1 MMNFYRTLYALA
13 CIFLCGAF
21 QSVFATNSIVT
32 PVSLEQSFG
41 PIDTPFVD
49 ILTQGRTECSYQE
62 LSMGYTLSGG
72 KWEMQ
77 CISIAKLREELNIS
91 SYPAA
96 CPQDQIANGVT
107 GDNRFF
113 VCIKPASVPCRL
125 TLGEISQLNTLT
137 GQNKSAQEWC
147 DTTSLILTQKNL
159 SVLPSGVKKLK
170 SLKSLNLSGNDFVDL
185 DPSIGNLTQLERLV
199 LD

>member
-1 MMNFYRTLYALA
+1 MNFYRTLYALA

-21 QSVFATNSIVT
+21 QSVFAANSIVT

-107 GDNRFF
+107 GDNKFF
-113 VCIKPASVPCRL
+113 VCIKPTPVPCRL
-125 TLGEISQLNTLT
+125 TPGEINELNVLTGENQTAQQWCNTISLSLHNKNLNT
-137 GQNKSAQEWC
+137 
-147 DTTSLILTQKNL
+147 
-159 SVLPSGVKKLK
+159 LPSGVKKLK
-170 SLKSLNLSGNDFVDL
+170 SLKSLHLGGNNFVDL
-185 DPSIGNLTQLERLV
+185 DTSIGNLTQLEQLV

>member
-1 MMNFYRTLYALA
+1 MNFYRILYALA